1 MLMKRLIQGIAIAA
15 LLALGAST
23 GAAQDQSSDCAS
35 TYYRGKSEACLA
47 ETLASLRD
55 ATSIKPEVNMAMVGF
70 LAGVIK
76 STPAMEPKILAAI
89 GPPAMKTTILMA
101 LDRAGKDEAARRF
114 AEAEKLQAALAGV
127 ESESPPKLNEVRPR
141 SAVADNDLLVGAF
154 MATGDPAY
162 IKAILGNFSAAPDD
176 QIHDAVRVALMQ
188 ASFGETD
195 HRGGYS
201 RLARAVC
208 SKYRCRHE
216 PSDFPRVMTLSAA
229 YWTVGSLAAKDET
242 VRAANLAFL
251 DADPRL
257 KAIERDEEAAFAAY
271 AERLS
276 AWTAAKNNPDLADK
290 AKSDDALL
298 SAYENLGPT
307 RDLLHPLIQ
316 IQ

>member
-1 MLMKRLIQGIAIAA
+1 MKRLIQGIAIAVGVA
-15 LLALGAST
+15 LYASA
-23 GAAQDQSSDCAS
+23 GAAQSQPGDCAS
-35 TYYRGKSEACLA
+35 TYYRSKSEACLT

-55 ATSIKPEVNMAMVGF
+55 ATSIKPEVNTAMVGF

-76 STPAMEPKILAAI
+76 STPAMAPKILAAV

-101 LDRAGKDEAARRF
+101 LDRAGQDEAARRF
-114 AEAEKLQAALAGV
+114 AETEKLQAAWAGI
-127 ESESPPKLNEVRPR
+127 ESERPPRLNELRPR
-141 SAVADNDLLVGAF
+141 SVVADNDLMIGAF
-154 MATGDPAY
+154 MATGDSAY
-162 IKAILGNFSAAPDD
+162 IRAILGNFSAASDD
-176 QIHDAVRVALMQ
+176 QVHDAVRVALMQ
-188 ASFGETD
+188 GSFGETD

-208 SKYRCRHE
+208 GKYGCRRDQSE
-216 PSDFPRVMTLSAA
+216 FPRVMTLAAA

-242 VRAANLAFL
+242 IRAANLAFL

-271 AERLS
+271 VERLS
-276 AWTAAKNNPDLADK
+276 AWTAAKHNPDLADK

-307 RDLLHPLIQ
+307 RDLLRPLVQ